1 MALFEAAF
9 ARVLTLCGALC
20 GLVVVWVAVSIS
32 LDLAL
37 RSLDLGNIPWLN
49 EVTEYLLYAGT
60 FLGAPWAL
68 RLGAHVRVDLL
79 ESALPRDAAR
89 RLEQMIDVLGFVI
102 SAVLFWYGSV
112 AVRDAVVSGA
122 MQYKMLATPEWLL
135 LLPFA
140 LSMLLLSIEFGLR
153 FLRAR
158 DATDRDDAAPDEAGP
173 DDAGRDDSAGD
184 RTLLR

>member
-1 MALFEAAF
+1 MALFEAAYL
-9 ARVLTLCGALC
+9 RVVTLCGAFC
-20 GLVVVWVAVSIS
+20 GLVVVWVALSIS

-68 RLGAHVRVDLL
+68 RLGAHVRVGLL
-79 ESALPRDAAR
+79 ESALSRDAAL
-89 RLEQMIDVLGFVI
+89 RLEQLIDVLGFII
-102 SAVLFWYGSV
+102 SSVLFWYGSI

-140 LSMLLLSIEFGLR
+140 LSMLLISIEFGLR

-158 DATDRDDAAPDEAGP
+158 DAADRDDNVLDKSG
-173 DDAGRDDSAGD
+173 
-184 RTLLR
+184 L

>member
-9 ARVLTLCGALC
+9 SRVLTLCGAFC
-20 GLVVVWVAVSIS
+20 GLVVAWVALSIS
-32 LDLAL
+32 LDLGL
-37 RSLDLGNIPWLN
+37 RSANLGNIPWLN

-79 ESALPRDAAR
+79 ESALSRDAAL
-89 RLEQMIDVLGFVI
+89 RLEKLLDGLGFVI
-102 SAVLFWYGSV
+102 SAVLFWYGSI

-140 LSMLLLSIEFGLR
+140 LSMLLISIEFGLR

-158 DATDRDDAAPDEAGP
+158 AA
-173 DDAGRDDSAGD
+173 AGRAAAGGGDNLPD
-184 RTLLR
+184 RSGL